1 MGYYAVQQKLNK
13 TVSQLY
19 FNKNKEAVNAPM
31 KKKIPQER
39 KTLGASDNSP

>member
-31 KKKIPQER
+31 KKK
-39 KTLGASDNSP
+39 NSTGKKNIRSI